1 MLTPLLEDDPRQVGP
16 YRLQNRIGAGG
27 MGTVYLGF
35 APDQRAV
42 AVKVAAEEL
51 AEDAEFRRRF
61 EREVHA
67 ALRVRGHAV
76 AAVLDAD
83 TDAPAPWMVTEYV
96 EGISLAEAV
105 RARGR
110 LERHLVR
117 GLAVGLADALVA
129 IHAAGVVHRDL
140 KPSNILLAWDGPK
153 VIDFGVAHLT
163 DSSTLT
169 RTGHVIGTL
178 AWMSPEQMRGETSD
192 SSADVFAWAN
202 CVTYAATGRHP
213 FHADTPDQLALRV
226 QRDTPD
232 LNALPAYLLTAVS
245 RALSKT
251 PWQRPTAA
259 ALLAALVGRE
269 VEGVTEAD
277 AAAGNVLEQT
287 WTGAGQAAAESVTM
301 LPGSESYGPGPGDGG
316 RDAAAAD
323 GWSPVVHGPGPAR
336 APWPVGTPPPAAA
349 FRPTLPPPTPIPPPP
364 PLPNSRL
371 TPLPPHPSQPPR
383 PVRAPEEP
391 DAARPT
397 NPPASDSVVSRWSYD
412 TDDPDPR
419 APVRHRPAPRPG
431 PQPADD
437 GWVDDGWADDG
448 WVEERERRPTERTT
462 TGSTTSAGSRPGE
475 EAAGRDNPGEATI
488 RPPDRAPQSR
498 PPLPS
503 AFAARVRPA
512 ATAGSGPAE
521 GSGQPGATA
530 ERAAAG
536 GPTGREAPA
545 AAGQAGGPTSLS
557 HPPVPARARTPARR
571 PPPTRNT
578 TVARITPATRVP
590 PAAEVRP
597 PTPVP
602 RATSVP
608 MPAARRLPSPPTR
621 AALPPAPS
629 RPAAPAPV
637 AAGRTVHRS
646 ASDTAPRPAPGPPG
660 APPPARPGG
669 PAGLLRVEGGRAGRF
684 PPTTPPERALNG
696 RALLSVVLALGW
708 LFGVGS
714 VAAVVVGS
722 VARAQI
728 RQHNQRGR
736 RLATIGIGLGWTG
749 IGLTATSLLV
759 VLALR

>member
-1 MLTPLLEDDPRQVGP
+1 MLTPLLDDDPRQVGP

-96 EGISLAEAV
+96 EGISLADAV

-110 LERHLVR
+110 IERHLVR

-213 FHADTPDQLALRV
+213 FHAETPDQLAMRV

-269 VEGVTEAD
+269 VDGVTEAD
-277 AAAGNVLEQT
+277 AAAGDVLEQT
-287 WTGAGQAAAESVTM
+287 WTGAGQAAVESVTM
-301 LPGSESYGPGPGDGG
+301 LPGSELPGSEPTGSELPGSEPTGSEPTGSEPTGAGTGLGDGG
-316 RDAAAAD
+316 RAAAVAG
-323 GWSPVVHGPGPAR
+323 GWSPAVHGP
-336 APWPVGTPPPAAA
+336 
-349 FRPTLPPPTPIPPPP
+349 
-364 PLPNSRL
+364 
-371 TPLPPHPSQPPR
+371 
-383 PVRAPEEP
+383 
-391 DAARPT
+391 
-397 NPPASDSVVSRWSYD
+397 
-412 TDDPDPR
+412 
-419 APVRHRPAPRPG
+419 
-431 PQPADD
+431 
-437 GWVDDGWADDG
+437 
-448 WVEERERRPTERTT
+448 
-462 TGSTTSAGSRPGE
+462 
-475 EAAGRDNPGEATI
+475 
-488 RPPDRAPQSR
+488 
-498 PPLPS
+498 
-503 AFAARVRPA
+503 
-512 ATAGSGPAE
+512 
-521 GSGQPGATA
+521 
-530 ERAAAG
+530 
-536 GPTGREAPA
+536 
-545 AAGQAGGPTSLS
+545 
-557 HPPVPARARTPARR
+557 
-571 PPPTRNT
+571 
-578 TVARITPATRVP
+578 
-590 PAAEVRP
+590 
-597 PTPVP
+597 
-602 RATSVP
+602 
-608 MPAARRLPSPPTR
+608 
-621 AALPPAPS
+621 
-629 RPAAPAPV
+629 
-637 AAGRTVHRS
+637 
-646 ASDTAPRPAPGPPG
+646 
-660 APPPARPGG
+660 
-669 PAGLLRVEGGRAGRF
+669 
-684 PPTTPPERALNG
+684 
-696 RALLSVVLALGW
+696 
-708 LFGVGS
+708 
-714 VAAVVVGS
+714 
-722 VARAQI
+722 
-728 RQHNQRGR
+728 
-736 RLATIGIGLGWTG
+736 
-749 IGLTATSLLV
+749 
-759 VLALR
+759 